1 MIEKGSLKLRLMA
14 DMTID
19 DESWKASFDSFGKKL
34 IKKLEDA
41 YYGEQGVLNKSNWIS
56 LKKQAL
62 IFLRIPNVIFQAI
75 IKLIYRKKLKYV

>member
-1 MIEKGSLKLRLMA
+1 MDNFGNLCLIQRNINSKFSNLSSLSKKSSFKDMIEKGSLKLRLMV

-41 YYGEQGVLNKSNWIS
+41 YCGE
-56 LKKQAL
+56 
-62 IFLRIPNVIFQAI
+62 
-75 IKLIYRKKLKYV
+75 